1 MEQNYLKHIS
11 NIRLIFKM
19 QKELQ
24 VNKEKTKILME
35 KRYKYEQTIH
45 GRGNSFSLTCN
56 QENTN

>member
-35 KRYKYEQTIH
+35 KKV
-45 GRGNSFSLTCN
+45 
-56 QENTN
+56 

>member
-1 MEQNYLKHIS
+1 
-11 NIRLIFKM
+11 M